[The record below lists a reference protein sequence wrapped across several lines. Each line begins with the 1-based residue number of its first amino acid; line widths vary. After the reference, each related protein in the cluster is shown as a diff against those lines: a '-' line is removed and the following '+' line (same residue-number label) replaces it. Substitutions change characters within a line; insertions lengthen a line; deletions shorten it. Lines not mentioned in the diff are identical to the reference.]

1 MNPFTI
7 MLEHLYTLHYIA
19 LYATDSLA
27 AADVH
32 DNSQVLI
39 TMMYSQFRFTNESIG
54 VEKGIWGR
62 VRSPGLGI
70 CSLGLMDLFLGCAV

>member
-1 MNPFTI
+1 V
-7 MLEHLYTLHYIA
+7 LEHLYTLHYIA
-19 LYATDSLA
+19 LYAADSLA

-32 DNSQVLI
+32 DNSQVFI

-62 VRSPGLGI
+62 VRSPGLGWI
-70 CSLGLMDLFLGCAV
+70 CSLGLVDIFMGCEV